1 MSRTPS
7 VSRTA
12 SVSSTSSMS
21 ISSNTG
27 KASSNASVSSGKT
40 SPVKNGGTST
50 GMSKTTRS
58 HVTRTASIKKPT
70 EKSKDKEVA
79 GPVAESS
86 QAKIIKNQLLIL
98 CSAYVYVD
106 LDFVKR
112 LFGPREHV
120 LDP

>member
-50 GMSKTTRS
+50 GIGMSKTTRS

-86 QAKIIKNQLLIL
+86 QARIIKKSIGNFNLKHMEFN
-98 CSAYVYVD
+98 Y
-106 LDFVKR
+106 
-112 LFGPREHV
+112 LFICLRINANIA
-120 LDP
+120 

>member
-86 QAKIIKNQLLIL
+86 QARIIKKSIGNFNLKHMEFN
-98 CSAYVYVD
+98 Y
-106 LDFVKR
+106 
-112 LFGPREHV
+112 LFICLRMNANIA
-120 LDP
+120 